1 MRKLTA
7 LLAVGLICV
16 LSSGVLAMEA
26 EIEISDYPNVIDG
39 TGAVVPSDGMLLNFT
54 VSLKTPIQSLV
65 GIELK
70 GFVHEVGNELWAGDN
85 EKSPGVAFALGSD
98 RAKMLPLN
106 TPDIV
111 FVGFANAGPGGVI
124 HQDLYDLVD
133 QWNIDNPP
141 PEGVDPVAVEPVL
154 GGQQENYQLWGVIPG
169 GSESDNIPSADVS
182 CNIVTFQYK
191 VVDASA
197 VMGKTY
203 RFFLDESWS
212 VNAPSQWIS
221 QSNFSSGT
229 AWIFNNT
236 LQTNLA
242 DMMVLDPLTF
252 DDGLV
257 TFVIPEPA
265 TMLLLGGGLIGLI
278 GRLRRRK

>member
-16 LSSGVLAMEA
+16 FSSVAFAVQTA
-26 EIEISDYPNVIDG
+26 EIDISDYPG
-39 TGAVVPSDGMLLNFT
+39 VVTPEDGMLLNFT
-54 VSLKTPIQSLV
+54 VSLKTPIQSLN
-65 GIELK
+65 GIVLK

-85 EKSPGVAFALGSD
+85 EKGNGDPFQLGSD
-98 RAKMLPLN
+98 RAKLLPLN
-106 TPDIV
+106 TPDIE
-111 FVGFANAGPGGVI
+111 FVGFANAGPGGVL

-141 PEGVDPVAVEPVL
+141 PEGVDPVSIQPVL
-154 GGQQENYQLWGVIPG
+154 GGNQGNFQIWSIVPG
-169 GSESDNIPSADVS
+169 GSQSDNIPSADVS
-182 CNIVTFQYK
+182 GNIITYQYK

-197 VMGKTY
+197 VVGKTY
-203 RFFLDESWS
+203 RFFLDEHWVDLGSG
-212 VNAPSQWIS
+212 VYVS
-221 QSNFSSGT
+221 QSAFAYGN
-229 AWIFNNT
+229 AWGIDGN
-236 LQTNLA
+236 LSTNVMDMMLA
-242 DMMVLDPLTF
+242 DTLTF

-265 TMLLLGGGLIGLI
+265 TMLLLGGGLIGLV